1 MALTAALE
9 SWTRRWTRVEYERP
23 SELGI
28 FQPGERLELL
38 DGLLIVRGPQSS
50 WQYGRREIVRAPDVV
65 APLIAP
71 DSPIPVAD
79 LLP

>member
-1 MALTAALE
+1 VRQGLTAFAHVDQPAVESVSFGAMALTAALE
-9 SWTRRWTRVEYERP
+9 SWTRRWTCVEY
-23 SELGI
+23 
-28 FQPGERLELL
+28 
-38 DGLLIVRGPQSS
+38 
-50 WQYGRREIVRAPDVV
+50 EIVRAPDVV